1 MPSRRRVAAGSRCGM
16 SAAPTW
22 PSLLSMRHARGAY
35 MARSRPLRRPRGR
48 MAAGQSAS
56 WRHVRLAA
64 GVGRGAG
71 SSARPRALDAAQAR
85 PVDPA
90 VLFSASPSPPCFK
103 ASYHLLMECEL
114 AAGCSHRSLL
124 LYTSF
129 VLA

>member
-1 MPSRRRVAAGSRCGM
+1 
-16 SAAPTW
+16 
-22 PSLLSMRHARGAY
+22 

-56 WRHVRLAA
+56 WRHVRLPA

-71 SSARPRALDAAQAR
+71 SSAWLRALDAAQAR

-103 ASYHLLMECEL
+103 ASYHLLVMECEL

-124 LYTSF
+124 LYTRF